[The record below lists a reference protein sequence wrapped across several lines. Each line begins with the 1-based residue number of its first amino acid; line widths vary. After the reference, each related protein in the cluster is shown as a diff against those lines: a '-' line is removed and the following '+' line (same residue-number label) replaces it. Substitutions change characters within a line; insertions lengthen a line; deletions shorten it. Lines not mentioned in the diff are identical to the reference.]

1 MLVGKPVAAVVVEL
15 SEAIVLLGSY
25 ASVVAAGGAVVV
37 GAKVSWVGTS
47 IVVASSLPVGTILWG
62 AWVVVREGV
71 VGIEDTDT
79 VGIGTTTAVVDSTEE
94 EARVSVDETLETPVV
109 MADSTEPDVVDD
121 ADDIDDS
128 ADPEMDETPVVDDAS
143 VAPEVVVALDSPDG
157 VEAPEASE
165 VPPVVDTLPVSED
178 WAPDVTDVT
187 DVASPEPAVTGT
199 LDSLP
204 VEIPPIGTMVLPLE
218 VEVGSVELLEG
229 TVDGFSVG

>member
-1 MLVGKPVAAVVVEL
+1 
-15 SEAIVLLGSY
+15 
-25 ASVVAAGGAVVV
+25 
-37 GAKVSWVGTS
+37 
-47 IVVASSLPVGTILWG
+47 
-62 AWVVVREGV
+62 

-79 VGIGTTTAVVDSTEE
+79 VGIGTTTAVVDFTEE

-121 ADDIDDS
+121 ADDIEDS